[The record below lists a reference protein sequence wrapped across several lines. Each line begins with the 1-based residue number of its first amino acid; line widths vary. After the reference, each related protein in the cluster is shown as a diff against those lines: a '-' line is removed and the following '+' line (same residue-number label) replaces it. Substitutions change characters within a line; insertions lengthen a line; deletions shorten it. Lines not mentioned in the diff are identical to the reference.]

1 MPAVARLNDPTTTGH
16 GCDVTTTVVGPT
28 GASAKVYANG
38 KPVECKGNPTAAHT
52 IPGGNGCVPHS
63 AVINVGSSTVFVD
76 GIELARVGDSTDG
89 GSITDGSSDV
99 FAGPPQDK

>member
-63 AVINVGSSTVFVD
+63 AVINVGSSTVFVA
-76 GIELARVGDSTDG
+76 GIQLARVGDSTDG
-89 GSITDGSSDV
+89 GEITNGSSNV
-99 FAGPPQDK
+99 FAGPVDK